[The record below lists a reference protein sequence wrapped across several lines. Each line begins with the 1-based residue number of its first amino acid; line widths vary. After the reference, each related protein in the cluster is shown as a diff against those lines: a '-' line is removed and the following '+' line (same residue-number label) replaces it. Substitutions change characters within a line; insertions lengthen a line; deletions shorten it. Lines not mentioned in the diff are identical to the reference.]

1 MTPREFWQKLAVRS
15 QSNLYFA
22 LVFLP
27 AERREAFRDVY
38 RFLRAADDVADSQL
52 PLDEKR
58 RQLAAWRRELAAV
71 YAGTAD
77 DEVGRRLAHAVQEFR
92 LDRALFERI
101 LDALEADAQPRAFPD
116 WPTLESWCEAV
127 SGSLGLLCLQILG
140 ADGPGPR
147 AYARD
152 LGVALQLAN
161 ILRDVAEDAGLGR
174 IYLPADELAAEGAS
188 GQELIAG
195 QFSPGAAACARR
207 QARRVRELVARARR
221 HLDVDDAERLVVPEI
236 WADVYLALVDELEKI
251 GFDVFHRRAYLR
263 RRTKLAIAARRWLRG
278 RAASVFR
285 AAR

>member
-1 MTPREFWQKLAVRS
+1 MTPREFWQKLAARS

-27 AERREAFRDVY
+27 ADRREAFRDVY
-38 RFLRAADDVADSQL
+38 RFLRAADDVADSTL
-52 PLDEKR
+52 PLEEKQK
-58 RQLAAWRRELAAV
+58 QLAAWRRELDCV
-71 YAGTAD
+71 YAGTAE
-77 DEVGRRLAHAVQEFR
+77 DEVGRRLAHAVRQFR

-101 LDALEADAQPRAFPD
+101 LGALEEDAEPRRFPD
-116 WPTLESWCEAV
+116 WPTLERWCEAV

-161 ILRDVAEDAGLGR
+161 ILRDLAEDAAVGR
-174 IYLPADELAAEGAS
+174 IYLPLDELRAEGTS
-188 GQELIAG
+188 PEELLRGEFGI
-195 QFSPGAAACARR
+195 GAAACARR
-207 QARRVRELVARARR
+207 QANRVRGLVAQARA
-221 HLDVDDAERLVVPEI
+221 HLDPEDEERLVVPEI
-236 WADVYLALVDELEKI
+236 WGDVYLALVVELGGI

-263 RRTKLAIAARRWLRG
+263 RRTKVAIAARRWLRG